1 MALVTSDETITV
13 IILENQGEVEALTN
27 LLVRLPRLH
36 NVSGAKFSADYPELE
51 ELTTALAGAA

>member
-27 LLVRLPRLH
+27 LRVRLPRLH
-36 NVSGAKFSADYPELE
+36 NVSGAKCSADYPELD

>member
-1 MALVTSDETITV
+1 MALVTSDKTITV

-36 NVSGAKFSADYPELE
+36 NVSGAKFSADYPELD

>member
-27 LLVRLPRLH
+27 LLVRVPRLH
-36 NVSGAKFSADYPELE
+36 NVSGAKFSADYPELD